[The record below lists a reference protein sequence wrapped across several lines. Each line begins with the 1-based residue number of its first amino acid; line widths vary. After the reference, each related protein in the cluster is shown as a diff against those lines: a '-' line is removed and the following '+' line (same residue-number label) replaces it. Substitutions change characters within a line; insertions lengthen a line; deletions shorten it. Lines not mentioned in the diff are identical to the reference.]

1 MASVGAERAAGG
13 AGGSA
18 SERQITVLL
27 ADDNLLVRTGVKTL
41 LRFSPGVEV
50 VGEAADFDEL
60 ITAAD
65 ELMPQVV
72 VTDIRMPP
80 SFQQEGIEAAKLI
93 RKRHPGTGVVILSQY
108 DDPEYAVALLSEDT
122 SGYAYLLKDHVGD
135 GDQLIRAIQE
145 VATGGSMLD
154 PTIVRALV
162 APVRAEGELNAE
174 AEQLL
179 QWVAEGKPVKAIA
192 VALGV
197 TPAAANEMIEHLFL
211 DLAKEASSGRGT
223 ALRRLRS
230 LQAAIA
236 EKEAEGESMSRML
249 PGGLAEKLRRDGRRP
264 GESERL
270 TVTVL
275 MSDVRGYSAIAECT
289 DPTALATQ
297 LHQHRAEMNRAVLA
311 EGGTVMQYIG
321 DAVMAVFGAPF
332 PSDDHADRAVAAAF
346 SMHEYQDR
354 LNAEWERQRL
364 PAFGMGIGVSTGDV
378 AAALLGSEERL
389 EYTLVGDT
397 VNMAQRLQDLAR
409 PAGTT
414 IVSAATLAALS
425 TPVEADELPETTVK
439 GRAGAVQSARLRPR
453 ATAVAGRTTATMAA
467 GHGEGAQQ

>member
-1 MASVGAERAAGG
+1 MATGAAD
-13 AGGSA
+13 
-18 SERQITVLL
+18 RQITVVL

-60 ITAAD
+60 IKAAD
-65 ELMPQVV
+65 DLMPQVV

-154 PTIVRALV
+154 PSIVRALV
-162 APVRAEGELNAE
+162 APVRVEGELDAQS
-174 AEQLL
+174 EQLL

-197 TPAAANEMIEHLFL
+197 TPAAANDMIEDLFL
-211 DLAKEASSGRGT
+211 ALAKEASSGRGT
-223 ALRRLRS
+223 ALKRLRS
-230 LQAAIA
+230 LQGAIA

-275 MSDVRGYSAIAECT
+275 MSDVRGYSAIAERT

-297 LHQHRAEMNRAVLA
+297 LHQHRVEMNRAVLA
-311 EGGTVMQYIG
+311 QGGTVMQYIG

-332 PSDDHADRAVAAAF
+332 PSEDHADKAVEAAF
-346 SMHEYQDR
+346 LMHAYQDV
-354 LNAEWERQRL
+354 LNAEWERQGL

-397 VNMAQRLQDLAR
+397 VNMSQRLQDLAR

-414 IVSAATLAALS
+414 IVSSATLAAMT
-425 TPVEADELPETTVK
+425 TPVEADEMPETTVK
-439 GRAGAVQSARLRPR
+439 GRSGVVIASRLRPR
-453 ATAVAGRTTATMAA
+453 DPAVSAAAAAA
-467 GHGEGAQQ
+467 GATIQQVPQERGADT

>member
-1 MASVGAERAAGG
+1 MARDGG
-13 AGGSA
+13 DQ
-18 SERQITVLL
+18 RQITVLL

-50 VGEAADFDEL
+50 VGEASDFDEL
-60 ITAAD
+60 IAAAD
-65 ELMPQVV
+65 EHVPQVV

-93 RKRHPGTGVVILSQY
+93 RKRHPGTGIVVLSQY

-154 PTIVRALV
+154 PSIVKALV
-162 APVRAEGELNAE
+162 APVRAEGELSPE

-179 QWVAEGKPVKAIA
+179 EWVAAGKPVKAIA
-192 VALGV
+192 AALGV
-197 TPAAANEMIEHLFL
+197 TPAAANDMIEDLFL
-211 DLAKEASSGRGT
+211 ELAKEASSGQSG
-223 ALRRLRS
+223 ALNRLRS
-230 LQAAIA
+230 LQVAIA
-236 EKEAEGESMSRML
+236 QKEAEGESLSRML

-270 TVTVL
+270 VVTVL
-275 MSDVRGYSAIAECT
+275 MSDVRGYSAITEVT
-289 DPTALATQ
+289 DPTVLASQ
-297 LHQHRAEMNRAVLA
+297 LHQHRAEMNRAVLSQS
-311 EGGTVMQYIG
+311 GTVMQYIG

-332 PSDDHADRAVAAAF
+332 PTVDHADRAVKAAVA
-346 SMHEYQDR
+346 MHEYQEQ
-354 LNAEWERQRL
+354 LNSEWERQGL
-364 PAFGMGIGVSTGDV
+364 PPFGMGIGVSTGEV
-378 AAALLGSEERL
+378 AAALLGSDERL

-397 VNMAQRLQDLAR
+397 VNMSQRLQDLAR

-414 IVSAATLAALS
+414 IVSAATLESL
-425 TPVEADELPETTVK
+425 VEPIEAEEMPETTVK
-439 GRAGAVQSARLRPR
+439 GRAGIVRAWKLRPR
-453 ATAVAGRTTATMAA
+453 EPAPAGATIDPHEQGAT
-467 GHGEGAQQ
+467 E